1 MDINSIS
8 GYNQRPG
15 AIDASN
21 LNIKNTAGSMPPLH
35 QAFSE
40 AHISHRGQL
49 INADDTLQM
58 AVLALM
64 LPKAFIAQK
73 VTSSAPTVATASAK
87 GVPPGEY
94 NVEVTQLAQS
104 QTLVTANPLRPNA
117 AIGNG
122 SATIEFTFASSTR
135 SIALAL
141 NENNLAAIS
150 LAINRARIGISAG
163 VLNTPAGSQ
172 LQLTGNTGA
181 INSFSVRTTGDNQAL
196 MKLLNSTAR
205 GGLTQTAAAQDAQG
219 SVNGV
224 NFSSSSNAVF
234 TDTAGL
240 ALNLK
245 AVGSTTLTV
254 SPTFVNVNGVQSFVN
269 AFNHLLSVLQRFEG
283 GESEEDWSLTP
294 LLTQLE
300 TIFSQSQAD
309 LGGIGITRNQT
320 GNLAFDRA
328 IYQAALAGNPAAV
341 AQVFSNHGSG
351 IADQILALIED
362 NIATLNRLQSSNGEH
377 RVQEYEHEHE
387 HGGQVRGHGSE
398 NED

>member
-1 MDINSIS
+1 
-8 GYNQRPG
+8 
-15 AIDASN
+15 
-21 LNIKNTAGSMPPLH
+21 MPPLH

-205 GGLTQTAAAQDAQG
+205 GGLTQTAAAQAAQG